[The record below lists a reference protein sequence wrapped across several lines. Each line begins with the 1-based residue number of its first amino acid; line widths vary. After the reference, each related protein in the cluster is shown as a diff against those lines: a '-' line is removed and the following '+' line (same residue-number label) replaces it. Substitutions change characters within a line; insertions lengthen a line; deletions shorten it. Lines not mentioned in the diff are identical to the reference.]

1 MHVSSLIT
9 VEFVLFIKSQ
19 FTINIQNILNLNQGL
34 MDWSDYGM
42 SHNFKGFGEVANCLT
57 VIKNVFVK
65 SLFTAE

>member
-1 MHVSSLIT
+1 
-9 VEFVLFIKSQ
+9 LFIKSQ
-19 FTINIQNILNLNQGL
+19 FTINIKNILNLNQAL
-34 MDWSDYGM
+34 MDRSDQGK